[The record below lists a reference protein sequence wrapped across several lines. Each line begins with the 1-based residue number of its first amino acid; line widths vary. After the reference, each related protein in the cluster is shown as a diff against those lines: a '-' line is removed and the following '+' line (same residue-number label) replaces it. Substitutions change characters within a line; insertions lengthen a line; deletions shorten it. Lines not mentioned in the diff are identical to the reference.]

1 MELSTQSRSLINILL
16 IISLMFCQSAHSQ
29 LTVKEMDSLRANV
42 SRIAGSINARVGVC
56 ITQPGSSDSAILY
69 RGDERF
75 PMLSVYKFPIAIAV
89 LKEMDRGNLWMEKY
103 APYSRDSIFTREEEV
118 YTEANFP
125 GGKVTVGQL
134 LTLMLVRGSNT
145 ACDQLLA
152 LLKGPANLQ
161 NYLRELNVVDMGI
174 NATEREVQTDSLRRY
189 DNWTTPVEMNR
200 LLSIAFTESYL
211 TTKNH
216 DFLWDK
222 MAETLTGADRIK
234 GLLPRDIRVAHR
246 TGTGFGSYNDVGI
259 IFLPNGKHL
268 VISVFIA
275 EAVDAPQ
282 RCSEAIARIAKL
294 AWDYY
299 SRH

>member
-1 MELSTQSRSLINILL
+1 MWIFTQYRSL
-16 IISLMFCQSAHSQ
+16 SFWATVLMIVSCQSAHSQ
-29 LTVKEMDSLRANV
+29 LTLKERDSLK
-42 SRIAGSINARVGVC
+42 AGINRVAADVNARVGVC
-56 ITQPGSSDSAILY
+56 ISLLESSDTAIMY
-69 RGDERF
+69 RADERF
-75 PMLSVYKFPIAIAV
+75 PMLSVYKFPIAIGV

-103 APYSRDSIFTREEEV
+103 APYSRDSVFTREEEI

-152 LLKGPANLQ
+152 LLKGPGNLQ
-161 NYLRELNVVDMGI
+161 NYLNDLGVTDISVS
-174 NATEREVQTDSLRRY
+174 ATEREVQTDSLRRY
-189 DNWTTPVEMNR
+189 DNWTTPVAMNR
-200 LLSIAFTESYL
+200 LLSVSFTESYL

-246 TGTGFGSYNDVGI
+246 TGTGFGSYNDVGVI
-259 IFLPNGKHL
+259 YLPNGKHL

-275 EAVDAPQ
+275 EAQDSPQ
-282 RCSEAIARIAKL
+282 RCAEVIAKIAKL

-299 SRH
+299 GKH

>member
-1 MELSTQSRSLINILL
+1 MHISTQSRLGISFLL
-16 IISLMFCQSAHSQ
+16 ISWTMLFQPVHSQ
-29 LTVKEMDSLRANV
+29 LTVKERDSLRANV
-42 SRIAGSINARVGVC
+42 ARVAGSINARVGVC
-56 ITQPGSSDSAILY
+56 ITLLESADSAVRY
-69 RGDERF
+69 GADERF

-103 APYSRDSIFTREEEV
+103 APYSRDSIFTREEEI

-161 NYLRELNVVDMGI
+161 NYLKDLGIIDMGI
-174 NATEREVQTDSLRRY
+174 AATEREVQTDSLRRY

-200 LLSIAFTESYL
+200 LLSMAFTESYL
-211 TTKNH
+211 STKNH

-234 GLLPRDIRVAHR
+234 GLLPKGIRVAHR

-259 IFLPNGKHL
+259 VFLPNGKHL
-268 VISVFIA
+268 AISVFVA
-275 EAVDAPQ
+275 ESQDAPQ
-282 RCSEAIARIAKL
+282 RCADAIAKIAKL
-294 AWDYY
+294 AWDY
-299 SRH
+299 HVKH

>member
-1 MELSTQSRSLINILL
+1 M
-16 IISLMFCQSAHSQ
+16 ISVMFCQSIHSQ
-29 LTVKEMDSLRANV
+29 LTIKERDSLRVNV
-42 SRIAGSINARVGVC
+42 ARVAGSINARVGVC
-56 ITQPGSSDSAILY
+56 ITSLESADSAIVY
-69 RGDERF
+69 KGEERF

-103 APYSRDSIFTREEEV
+103 APYNRDSVFTREEEV

-125 GGKVTVGQL
+125 GGRVTVGQL

-152 LLKGPANLQ
+152 SLKGPASLQ
-161 NYLRELNVVDMGI
+161 NYLRDIGVTDI
-174 NATEREVQTDSLRRY
+174 SITATEREVQTDSLRRY
-189 DNWTTPVEMNR
+189 DNWATPLAMNR
-200 LLSIAFTESYL
+200 LLSLTFDGSYL
-211 TTKNH
+211 NTKTH

-234 GLLPRDIRVAHR
+234 GLLPKDIRVAHR

-259 IFLPNGKHL
+259 VFLPNGKHL

-275 EAVDAPQ
+275 EAQDTPQ
-282 RCSEAIARIAKL
+282 RCTEAIAKIAKL

-299 SRH
+299 SKY